1 MGKITVKKRIWL
13 YLGFLVLLRDSEGI
27 LYNNLNHTLIYAK
40 GRVSSASQKSSL
52 SYRNPFASLLPR
64 RHKKNIR
71 KIPKKK
77 AEPKLSIKELGINIE
92 GILWGGNHPQAII
105 NGEVYDVGEKLENKN
120 MKIIGIKKGEVE
132 ILYRGEIYVLGME
145 TKIKR

>member
-1 MGKITVKKRIWL
+1 
-13 YLGFLVLLRDSEGI
+13 
-27 LYNNLNHTLIYAK
+27 
-40 GRVSSASQKSSL
+40 
-52 SYRNPFASLLPR
+52 
-64 RHKKNIR
+64 
-71 KIPKKK
+71 
-77 AEPKLSIKELGINIE
+77 LGINIE

-120 MKIIGIKKGEVE
+120 MKIIEIKKGEVE